1 MKQKNIDKYTLM
13 TTAPVPRLIGSLA
26 VPTIISMLITS
37 FYVMA
42 DTYFVGKINTQSTAA
57 VGISF
62 SVMAIIQAFGFFFG
76 HGSGN
81 YISRKLGARE
91 YQSAEKMASTGF
103 FCAFIAGTL
112 ITVFGLI
119 FLSPICKALG
129 STSTILPYSETYLGI
144 ILLGAPF
151 MASSLVLNNQMR
163 FQGNAVYAMIG
174 IIVGAVLNIGLDPL
188 LIFVFDMGIAG
199 AGIATLASQICSFI
213 ILLYMDRKGEN
224 IRIRF
229 SNFTPKLSLLKEIL
243 YGGSPSLCRQ
253 GLASTA
259 TILLNVA
266 AGRYGDAAIAGMSIV
281 TRICMFINSFVIG
294 FGQGFQPVCGF
305 NYGAG
310 FYTRV
315 RHGFWFCIKLGV
327 IFLSICS
334 IIGYIYAPEIVSWF
348 RKEDAQ
354 VIEIGARALR
364 WQLITLPLGTWVI
377 LCNMLLQTIRK
388 PVRAVILSSA
398 RQGLFFIPFIL
409 ILPYLLGLQGVEMCQ
424 AAADLCSFLLAI
436 PLTIGVLKGM
446 RKDHPQAIQD
456 NVEG

>member
-1 MKQKNIDKYTLM
+1 M
-13 TTAPVPRLIGSLA
+13 TTAPVPKLIGSLA

-62 SVMAIIQAFGFFFG
+62 SIMAIIQAFGFFFG

-81 YISRKLGARE
+81 YISRKLGAKD

-103 FCAFIAGTL
+103 FCAFIAGGIITL
-112 ITVFGLI
+112 VGLL
-119 FLSPICKALG
+119 FLTPICLVLG
-129 STSTILPYSETYLGI
+129 STPTILPYAETYLGF

-163 FQGNAVYAMIG
+163 FQGNAVYAMVG

-199 AGIATLASQICSFI
+199 AAWATLVSQICSFS
-213 ILLYMDRKGEN
+213 ILLYMDRRGEN

-229 SNFTPKLSLLKEIL
+229 RNFTTRKELLKEIV

-253 GLASTA
+253 GLASVA
-259 TILLNVA
+259 TILLNVS

-310 FYTRV
+310 FYSRV
-315 RHGFWFCIKLGV
+315 RQGFWFCVKLG
-327 IFLSICS
+327 IAFLACCS
-334 IIGYIYAPEIVSWF
+334 IVGYIYAPEIVSWF
-348 RKEDAQ
+348 REGDPQ
-354 VIEIGARALR
+354 VIEVGSNALR
-364 WQLITLPLGTWVI
+364 WQLITLPLGAWVI

-388 PVRAVILSSA
+388 PVRAVLLASS
-398 RQGLFFIPFIL
+398 RQGLFFIPL
-409 ILPYLLGLQGVEMCQ
+409 ILLLPLFLELQGVEMSQ
-424 AAADLCSFLLAI
+424 AASDLCSFLLAL
-436 PLTIGVLKGM
+436 PLTIPVLRVM
-446 RKDHPQAIQD
+446 REDAPVRKA
-456 NVEG
+456 